1 MQIFSVMVV
10 ENEHTTRNWIKQ
22 QLIQQGY
29 RIAGIATTCE
39 AAKAT
44 FLRTKPNLSLIG
56 LPLYGREAFTD
67 LVRLVRKHN
76 RSFILMASSFDHGC
90 LSVIKQ
96 TLPSSFLPKPLQA
109 NLLAAQIEVVRQEH
123 SQQPAPSELG
133 VDTVQ
138 QAVPVSEILYIKADH
153 VYVQIHTRAGDRIVQ
168 RRSLTETLSQLPEG
182 NFIQTHRSF
191 AVNMHQL
198 SHWDDRHVYVGDH
211 PVPVSRSRR
220 QAVLATLKEV
230 AISA

>member
-1 MQIFSVMVV
+1 MVV
-10 ENEHTTRNWIKQ
+10 ENEHTTRNWIKK

-29 RIAGIATTCE
+29 RIAGIATTCA
-39 AAKAT
+39 AAKTT

-56 LPLYGREAFTD
+56 LPLCGQESFTD
-67 LVRLVRKHN
+67 LARLIRKHD
-76 RSFILMASSFDHGC
+76 RPFILMASSFDHGC
-90 LSVIKQ
+90 LSLIKQ
-96 TLPSSFLPKPLQA
+96 TLPTAFLPKPLQA
-109 NLLAAQIEVVRQEH
+109 NLLAAQIEIARLEYRRQ
-123 SQQPAPSELG
+123 SAPPDLG
-133 VDTVQ
+133 AETNQ
-138 QAVPVSEILYIKADH
+138 EAVPVSEILYIKADH

-220 QAVLATLKEV
+220 QAVLATLKKV